1 LALRLAVLL
10 IPSATAGCLSFSYVD
25 ENNVRHVVGFVDMTI
40 PADSRTQGDAAAQA
54 VVVTSV
60 GLSVH
65 THRENNSS
73 VVLGF
78 SRQTVLAVG
87 NNACIDLQRAGPCA
101 SLRASASAPQSNI
114 GGKK

>member
-1 LALRLAVLL
+1 
-10 IPSATAGCLSFSYVD
+10 
-25 ENNVRHVVGFVDMTI
+25 
-40 PADSRTQGDAAAQA
+40 
-54 VVVTSV
+54 
-60 GLSVH
+60 VH